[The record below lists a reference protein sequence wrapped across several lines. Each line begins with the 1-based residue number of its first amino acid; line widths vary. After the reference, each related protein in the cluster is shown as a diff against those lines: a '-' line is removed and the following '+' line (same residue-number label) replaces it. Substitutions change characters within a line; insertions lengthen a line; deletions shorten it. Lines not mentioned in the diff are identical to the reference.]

1 MSNVMKDFKES
12 HEQLSDVAKVQNCTE
27 SCLVRAVSRHV
38 LPETASFANLEAIS
52 GHTEAPCFVG
62 TSAKQLAL
70 SAHLEAPQGPG
81 GDDHRPAKKRRR
93 NSNAEDEADRVAGA
107 RARLAKDVPDLP
119 AEELHIAEAVLVRL
133 VNLLRGTE
141 GEVCVQS
148 YALLAKKLSDTDPRA
163 RVVIA
168 ARLNAGIAMPV
179 GLLKACLGE
188 CWEDGLL
195 TTLPTL
201 HGISE
206 VDLPYSPEAEA
217 ALAYGNAPLLLVTSV
232 ATR

>member
-1 MSNVMKDFKES
+1 MNDFKDA
-12 HEQLSDVAKVQNCTE
+12 HEQLTDVAKAQNCTA
-27 SCLVRAVSRHV
+27 SSLVRAVSRHV

-52 GHTEAPCFVG
+52 GHTDAPCFVG

-70 SAHLEAPQGPG
+70 SAHLEAPQGPR
-81 GDDHRPAKKRRR
+81 DEDRPAKKRRR
-93 NSNAEDEADRVAGA
+93 TSNAEDEAYRVAGA
-107 RARLAKDVPDLP
+107 RERLAKDVPDLP
-119 AEELHIAEAVLVRL
+119 AEELNIAEAVLVRL

-195 TTLPTL
+195 TTLSTL